1 MHIHER
7 RGQSSWML
15 SILILAALGFAEEG
29 WDIKDGADRWYSLKI
44 SGVNAGIM
52 HTVVETSPAGDIR
65 TQETMR
71 MQIDRGQDHV
81 KLKFRTDF
89 VESADGKAIDVGYS
103 QQMAQVSLETNARG
117 GLI

>member
-1 MHIHER
+1 MKE
-7 RGQSSWML
+7 
-15 SILILAALGFAEEG
+15 
-29 WDIKDGADRWYSLKI
+29 GADKWYSLKI

-52 HTVVETSPAGDIR
+52 HTVVETNAKGDIR

-89 VESADGKAIDVGYS
+89 VETTDGKAIDVGYS
-103 QQMAQVSLETNARG
+103 QQMAQVSIRLNNHDPTLHVFRMKSR
-117 GLI
+117 